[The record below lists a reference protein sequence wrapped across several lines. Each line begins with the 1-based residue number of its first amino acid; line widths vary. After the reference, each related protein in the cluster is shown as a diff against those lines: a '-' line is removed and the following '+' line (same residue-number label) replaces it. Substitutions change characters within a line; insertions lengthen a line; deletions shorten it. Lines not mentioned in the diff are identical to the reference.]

1 VTGSRSGA
9 ATQSKDPYSVD
20 FSTNTTRVVT
30 SAGRSIGKLDKPM
43 PRFDVTIAGE
53 LNLDLILYGLP
64 EQLLPEREL
73 LADRMML
80 TLGSSSAIVA
90 HNLAALGSR
99 VGFQSRIGDDPLGE
113 IAIERLRQGGV
124 DVSQVRRVAGSITT
138 GLTVILPHGSW
149 RNILTYAGT
158 IAETRW
164 EDLDLDYL
172 ADSRHFHFSSYYLQ
186 RGLRP
191 RVAEL
196 FQLLK
201 SKGLTIS
208 LDTNDDPDDQWEGGL
223 HEVLRNVDVF
233 LPNEREACKVA
244 GTDDLEAAIHKLSAL
259 VPLVVVKLGR
269 KGALAQRGAERFTS
283 PSREVVAV
291 DTVGAGDSFDA
302 GFLHEYVRGAD
313 VPTCLASG
321 NRAGALST
329 TRPGGTEAFRDTA
342 HREKFLRE

>member
-1 VTGSRSGA
+1 
-9 ATQSKDPYSVD
+9 
-20 FSTNTTRVVT
+20 
-30 SAGRSIGKLDKPM
+30 M

-53 LNLDLILYGLP
+53 LNLDVILYGLP

-73 LADRMML
+73 LANRMML

-99 VGFQSRIGDDPLGE
+99 VGFQSRLGDDPLGR
-113 IAIERLRQGGV
+113 IALERLQQGGV
-124 DVSQVRRVAGSITT
+124 DVSRVRTVAGEITT
-138 GLTVILPHGSW
+138 GLTVILHHEAW
-149 RNILTYAGT
+149 RNILTYSGT
-158 IAETRW
+158 IAETSW

-186 RGLRP
+186 RALRP
-191 RVAEL
+191 HVGDL

-208 LDTNDDPDDQWEGGL
+208 LDTNDDPDDRWEGDL
-223 HEVLRNVDVF
+223 QQVLRHVDVF
-233 LPNEREACKVA
+233 LPNEREACKAA
-244 GTDDLEAAIHKLSAL
+244 GTDDLEAAVQKLSTW

-269 KGALAQRGAERFTS
+269 KGAMAQRVAERFVS
-283 PSREVVAV
+283 PSQEIVVV

-313 VPTCLASG
+313 LTKCLASG
-321 NRAGALST
+321 NRTGALST
-329 TRPGGTEAFRDTA
+329 TRPGGTEAFREVA
-342 HREKFLRE
+342 HREKFLREH

>member
-1 VTGSRSGA
+1 
-9 ATQSKDPYSVD
+9 
-20 FSTNTTRVVT
+20 
-30 SAGRSIGKLDKPM
+30 M

-64 EQLLPEREL
+64 EQLSPEREL

-99 VGFQSRIGDDPLGE
+99 VGFQSRIGDDPLGQ
-113 IAIERLRQGGV
+113 IALDRMRQSGV
-124 DVSQVRRVAGSITT
+124 DVSGVRCVPGATTT
-138 GLTVILPHGSW
+138 GLTVVLHHEAW

-164 EDLDLDYL
+164 QDLDLDAL
-172 ADSRHFHFSSYYLQ
+172 ADSRHFHLSSYYLQ

-191 RVAEL
+191 RVGEL
-196 FQLLK
+196 FQFLK

-208 LDTNDDPDDQWEGGL
+208 LDTNDDPDDRWEGGL
-223 HEVLRNVDVF
+223 SDVLRYVDVF
-233 LPNEREACKVA
+233 LPNEREACKAA
-244 GTDDLEAAIHKLSAL
+244 GIEDLEAAVHKLSQL

-269 KGALAQRGAERFTS
+269 KGSLAQRGAERLTS
-283 PSREVVAV
+283 PTREIEPL

-302 GFLHEYVRGAD
+302 GFLHSYVRGAD
-313 VPTCLASG
+313 LPTCLASG
-321 NRAGALST
+321 NMAGALST
-329 TRPGGTEAFRDTA
+329 TRPGGTEAFRDTQY
-342 HREKFLRE
+342 RENFFREWRRS

>member
-1 VTGSRSGA
+1 
-9 ATQSKDPYSVD
+9 
-20 FSTNTTRVVT
+20 
-30 SAGRSIGKLDKPM
+30 M

-53 LNLDLILYGLP
+53 LNLDVILYGLP

-73 LADRMML
+73 LANRMML

-99 VGFQSRIGDDPLGE
+99 VGFQSRLGDDPLGR
-113 IAIERLRQGGV
+113 IALERLQQGGV
-124 DVSQVRRVAGSITT
+124 DVSRVRTVAGETTT
-138 GLTVILPHGSW
+138 GLTVILHHEAW
-149 RNILTYAGT
+149 RNILTYSGT
-158 IAETRW
+158 IAETSW

-186 RGLRP
+186 RALRP
-191 RVAEL
+191 HVGDL

-208 LDTNDDPDDQWEGGL
+208 LDTNDDPDDRWEGDL
-223 HEVLRNVDVF
+223 QQVLRHVDVF
-233 LPNEREACKVA
+233 LPNEREACKAA
-244 GTDDLEAAIHKLSAL
+244 GTDDLEAAVQKLSTW

-269 KGALAQRGAERFTS
+269 KGAMAQRVAERFVS
-283 PSREVVAV
+283 PSQEIVVV

-313 VPTCLASG
+313 LTKCLASG
-321 NRAGALST
+321 NRTGALST
-329 TRPGGTEAFRDTA
+329 TRPGGTEAFREVA
-342 HREKFLRE
+342 HREKFLREH